1 MSMFNIVFW
10 AALALTL
17 IFLITAV
24 VFFVRDRI
32 WEVIAYF
39 SGVKT
44 GMRSAGH
51 VRMSTVPQQ
60 SAPKKEK
67 RTWRQGENIRGEK
80 VTEYLG
86 DNQATTPLQTEAA
99 TEVLTQ
105 PGATS
110 VLEEPPVPGG
120 TEVLASNPYATS
132 GSITLDEEMSPEGG
146 TVILDGT
153 AAAPAVEGGTVILD
167 DTAAAP
173 AVEGGTVILS
183 QDAAQ
188 DGFRI
193 VEKILLVSSDE
204 VIL

>member
-10 AALALTL
+10 AALALAL
-17 IFLITAV
+17 IFLITAI

-39 SGVKT
+39 TGVKT

-51 VRMSTVPQQ
+51 VHMSTVPQQ
-60 SAPKKEK
+60 AAPKKEK

-80 VTEYLG
+80 ATEYLG
-86 DNQATTPLQTEAA
+86 AEQPTTPLQTEAA

-105 PGATS
+105 SGAAAS
-110 VLEEPPVPGG
+110 APGG
-120 TEVLASNPYATS
+120 TEVLNSNPHSTP
-132 GSITLDEEMSPEGG
+132 GSVALDEEMRPEGG
-146 TVILDGT
+146 TVILDGM
-153 AAAPAVEGGTVILD
+153 D
-167 DTAAAP
+167 AAP

-183 QDAAQ
+183 QDASQA
-188 DGFRI
+188 GFRI
-193 VEKILLVSSDE
+193 VEKTMLVFSDE

>member
-1 MSMFNIVFW
+1 M
-10 AALALTL
+10 
-17 IFLITAV
+17 
-24 VFFVRDRI
+24 
-32 WEVIAYF
+32 
-39 SGVKT
+39 
-44 GMRSAGH
+44 
-51 VRMSTVPQQ
+51 
-60 SAPKKEK
+60 
-67 RTWRQGENIRGEK
+67 
-80 VTEYLG
+80 
-86 DNQATTPLQTEAA
+86 
-99 TEVLTQ
+99 
-105 PGATS
+105 
-110 VLEEPPVPGG
+110 
-120 TEVLASNPYATS
+120 
-132 GSITLDEEMSPEGG
+132 EGG